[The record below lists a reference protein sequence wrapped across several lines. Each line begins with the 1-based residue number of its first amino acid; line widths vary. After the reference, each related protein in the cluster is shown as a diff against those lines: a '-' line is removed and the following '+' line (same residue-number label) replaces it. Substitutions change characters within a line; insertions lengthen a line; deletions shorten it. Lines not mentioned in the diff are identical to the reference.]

1 MPGRASSSGAAAAA
15 GAGAGAEAGAAP
27 VPVAA
32 RVRAVA
38 FYAWTLAVAVPIFA
52 VMLAVFLIVVLSDNV
67 RRLACHLINKVWAE
81 AAGFPFYGVEVEG
94 LENLPPAE
102 EAAVYVANHASFLD
116 IFALFHLGRPFKFV
130 SKTSNFLIP
139 IIGWAMYLTGHIKL
153 NRMDRRSQMRVLK
166 DCILKL
172 GEGASVLF
180 FPEGTRTSTGKMGDF
195 KKGAFSVAVK
205 AGAPVV
211 PVTLVGTGAL
221 LPNGREG
228 ELYPGKLKL
237 VVHPKVQSEDA
248 EELAAA
254 ARASIASA
262 LPAGTY

>member
-1 MPGRASSSGAAAAA
+1 M
-15 GAGAGAEAGAAP
+15 
-27 VPVAA
+27 
-32 RVRAVA
+32 
-38 FYAWTLAVAVPIFA
+38 
-52 VMLAVFLIVVLSDNV
+52 
-67 RRLACHLINKVWAE
+67 WAE

-94 LENLPPAE
+94 LEHLPPAE

-153 NRMDRRSQMRVLK
+153 DRMDRRSQMRVLK
-166 DCILKL
+166 DCIRKL

-228 ELYPGKLKL
+228 ELYHA
-237 VVHPKVQSEDA
+237 VDVTHT
-248 EELAAA
+248 EL
-254 ARASIASA
+254 
-262 LPAGTY
+262 

>member
-1 MPGRASSSGAAAAA
+1 M
-15 GAGAGAEAGAAP
+15 
-27 VPVAA
+27 
-32 RVRAVA
+32 
-38 FYAWTLAVAVPIFA
+38 
-52 VMLAVFLIVVLSDNV
+52 
-67 RRLACHLINKVWAE
+67 
-81 AAGFPFYGVEVEG
+81 
-94 LENLPPAE
+94 
-102 EAAVYVANHASFLD
+102 
-116 IFALFHLGRPFKFV
+116 
-130 SKTSNFLIP
+130 
-139 IIGWAMYLTGHIKL
+139 
-153 NRMDRRSQMRVLK
+153 
-166 DCILKL
+166 
-172 GEGASVLF
+172 LF